1 MSLHVQSTGAEN
13 AAAIVFLHGLGVS
26 SWMWTEQ
33 VTALSQDY
41 HCLTIDLPG
50 NGESYRETWHSL
62 ADSAAQVAA
71 IIRAQ
76 SANGKAHVVGLSL
89 GGYVTLQLLADHPD
103 VVETVVISG
112 VSGKPLTP
120 RWFYKGMVMAVS
132 PLMHWQPY
140 INMNIKLMNLPA
152 DAASLFTRDN
162 KRVSSNNMR
171 RLFNEITDFV
181 LPPELNGRTQR
192 LLAVAGTAE
201 TKAVREGVQHFP
213 TVIPNATAAL
223 APNAHHG
230 WNGEFPQLF
239 TDMVREWVEGQPLP
253 EALERVGVGV

>member
-1 MSLHVQSTGAEN
+1 MSLHVAASGAEN
-13 AAAIVFLHGLGVS
+13 APAIVFLHGLGVS

-33 VTALSQDY
+33 VAALSGDF
-41 HCLTIDLPG
+41 HCLAIDLPG

-71 IIRAQ
+71 IIRAR
-76 SANGKAHVVGLSL
+76 AAGGRAHVVGLSL
-89 GGYVTLQLLADHPD
+89 GGYVALKLLADHPD
-103 VVETVVISG
+103 VVETMIISG

-120 RWFYKGMVMAVS
+120 RWFYKGMVLAVS

-152 DAASLFTRDN
+152 DAATLFTRDN
-162 KRVSSNNMR
+162 KRVSSGNMR
-171 RLFNEITDFV
+171 RLFNEITDFG
-181 LPPELNGRTQR
+181 LPPELSGRTQR
-192 LLAVAGTAE
+192 LLAVAGAE
-201 TKAVREGVQHFP
+201 EAKAIREGVQHFAA
-213 TVIPNATAAL
+213 VIPNATAAL

-239 TDMVREWVEGQPLP
+239 SDMVRAWVTGQPLP
-253 EALERVGVGV
+253 ETLAVAGVGV